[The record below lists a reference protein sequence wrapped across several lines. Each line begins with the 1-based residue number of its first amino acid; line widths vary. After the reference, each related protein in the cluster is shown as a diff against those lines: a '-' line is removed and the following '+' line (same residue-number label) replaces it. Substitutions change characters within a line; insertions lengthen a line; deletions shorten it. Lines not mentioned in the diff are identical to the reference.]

1 MNKIISTRNA
11 IKDADYFGP
20 RCRTHTADM
29 TVTTFTDEDGDP
41 AKIVSGIITLPIGG
55 IHLNNQIREESVRT
69 SASFHEDSYLVGG
82 SSEVSTTSSSV
93 FRGHMKRMAVTI
105 SEGDESTLGN
115 GSEMNLFL
123 SPETARKMAEA
134 ILAQLEADEGV
145 QA

>member
-11 IKDADYFGP
+11 IKDADYFG
-20 RCRTHTADM
+20 RRSRTHTADM

-41 AKIVSGIITLPIGG
+41 AKIVSGTISLPVGG
-55 IHLNNQIREESVRT
+55 IHLNNDIREESVRT
-69 SASFHEDSYLVGG
+69 SASFHEDTYPDR

-93 FRGHMKRMAVTI
+93 FSGRMKKMAVTI
-105 SEGDESTLGN
+105 SEGDESPLGN
-115 GSEMNLFL
+115 GSQMNLFL

-134 ILAQLEADEGV
+134 ILAQLAEDEGV